1 MAGSDE
7 MRSSTQ
13 TGQSAGRTL
22 RVGPECAATNMQ
34 MTNRNTSELPILDE
48 QAIAELEGAL
58 PGGNISSALATFAEE
73 LECRDIEIRNA
84 LAGSD
89 HDALASIAHGI
100 KGSAATFC
108 APALARAARLLEEKL
123 PDNDAEQISAASV
136 SLAAG
141 AMQTARR
148 VREFL
153 AHRPGTCV

>member
-1 MAGSDE
+1 MAIPDE
-7 MRSSTQ
+7 MRSSAQ
-13 TGQSAGRTL
+13 TGQSSARTL
-22 RVGPECAATNMQ
+22 PVGMNCAATDTQ
-34 MTNRNTSELPILDE
+34 MTNRKTSELPILDE
-48 QAIAELEGAL
+48 QAIAELESAL

-73 LECRDIEIRNA
+73 LECRDVEIRDA

-123 PDNDAEQISAASV
+123 PDDDAEQISAASV

-141 AMQTARR
+141 AMRTARR

-153 AHRPGTCV
+153 ADRPGRCA